1 MIREI
6 IKKIVLSIRESK
18 NPLLY
23 AQRILNH
30 SEILP
35 PLKIVKRNHVHVNGA
50 IMWDFLTPFTDWNSG
65 QIRIW
70 HYTKNNNDGSGR
82 LIPRNYKFEL
92 LSQLVEQHQILAWE
106 TDISQLHG
114 FSSSKSTLT
123 DFESLHDMVLINSQ
137 PMIEDVSEQ
146 GLVKNLAHNQI
157 RIINSPTTSDFFVR
171 YAWDGR
177 LYLVNAGGSHHLAAA
192 KYIAFKL
199 NKNVSLKARYVEYS
213 LNRDVLKKLIYEY
226 RIFLIDERSDDFHE
240 ALLKALGRLQH
251 DFVEVELSVHI
262 CEHGKLLFLFS
273 KYKETKAIADLL
285 TKRGFQ
291 DIGAL
296 LMDQYAKQKM
306 FYKSN

>member
-6 IKKIVLSIRESK
+6 IKKIVISIRESR

-30 SEILP
+30 SEILS

-70 HYTKNNNDGSGR
+70 NYTKNSNEPSGR

-92 LSQLVEQHQILAWE
+92 LSQLVEQHQTLAWE

-199 NKNVSLKARYVEYS
+199 NKKVSLKARYVEYS
-213 LNRDVLKKLIYEY
+213 LNRDVLKNLIYEY
-226 RIFLIDERSDDFHE
+226 RIFLIDERADEFHE
-240 ALLKALGRLQH
+240 ALQKALGRLQNN
-251 DFVEVELSVHI
+251 FVEVSLSVHI
-262 CEHGKLLFLFS
+262 CDHGKLLFLFN

-291 DIGAL
+291 DIGGL
-296 LMDQYAKQKM
+296 LMDQYAKQKL
-306 FYKSN
+306 FYKIN